1 MKTKNK
7 SQAYPISPSAQP
19 IGINPM
25 LDFTLDTAYVGVKIA
40 PSNTI
45 AVVTSDGRIIP
56 WNEKDLTENNICSE
70 DCPAMLQPNWT
81 KESINDFLN
90 GAKPPA
96 STEIHH
102 RIRSYLRKYLGLRH
116 PAEYDLI
123 TYWIMGSYLKPLFK
137 CYPILFFNAPHESGK
152 SRCLEVVSQ
161 LSLNGEWFGEITPA
175 AFRRYAG
182 SRITFCLD
190 ELKEIGLKNDSPL
203 ISILL
208 NAYNSAKVAI
218 ADPSHNGGRLPTI
231 FKVTSP
237 VAIGN
242 IRDIKNEALK
252 SRTIQIRPEYD
263 PGYKNTILPGIFDSE
278 PARIRDGLY
287 TWFLSH
293 WQLVRES
300 YQTYPEVPNLS
311 ARETDSYKP
320 LLAIAALVGP
330 ETVQALIDYANA
342 AREEKILSK
351 KAVDDRLDLLL
362 FIRDE
367 LEARGL
373 VEALP
378 IISNRILA
386 DAYGRKNNLR
396 VNYRRFLEMVDTLHV
411 VSDIKVR
418 HNGRYLVFNRAEI
431 DRQLRLIEAKS

>member
-1 MKTKNK
+1 MNAKNK
-7 SQAYPISPSAQP
+7 SQADPTSPPAQP
-19 IGINPM
+19 IRINPM

-40 PSNTI
+40 PSNTN
-45 AVVTSDGRIIP
+45 AVVTSDRRIIP
-56 WNEKDLTENNICSE
+56 WNEKDLSENNIITQDS
-70 DCPAMLQPNWT
+70 PALLEPRWT

-90 GAKPPA
+90 GAEPPA

-102 RIRSYLRKYLGLRH
+102 RIRSYLLKHLGLRH

-123 TYWIMGSYLKPLFK
+123 SFWIMGAYLKPLFK

-182 SRITFCLD
+182 NRITFCLD

-218 ADPSHNGGRLPTI
+218 ADQVLNIGWQPTI

-242 IRDIKNEALK
+242 IRDIKNEALM

-263 PGYKNTILPGIFDSE
+263 PRYKNTTLPGVFDSE
-278 PARIRDGLY
+278 PAQIRDGLY

-293 WQLVRES
+293 WRLVRKS
-300 YQTYPEVPNLS
+300 YQTYPEVSSLS
-311 ARETDSYKP
+311 AREMDSYKP
-320 LLAIAALVGP
+320 LLAIAALIGP
-330 ETVQALIDYANA
+330 ETVRSLIDYATA
-342 AREEKILSK
+342 AREEKLLSK
-351 KAVDDRLDLLL
+351 KAIDDRLDLLQ

-373 VEALP
+373 VESFPL
-378 IISNRILA
+378 ISNRILA

-396 VNYRRFLEMVDTLHV
+396 VNYRCFLGMVNTLHV

-418 HNGRYLVFNRAEI
+418 HHGKYIVFNRSEI
-431 DRQLRLIEAKS
+431 DRQIRLIEVKS